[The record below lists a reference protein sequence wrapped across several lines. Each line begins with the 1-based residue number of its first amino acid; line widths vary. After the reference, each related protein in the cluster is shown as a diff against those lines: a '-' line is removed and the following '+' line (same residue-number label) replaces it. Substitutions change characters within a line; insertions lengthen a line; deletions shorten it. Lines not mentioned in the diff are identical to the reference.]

1 MLDHLS
7 MAWELRWKFCPD
19 RAPKSNVGT
28 EEFSLVPAV
37 PKRNQVLTLSLSY
50 IDMKTILLILEFPGC
65 LIISLPFF
73 LQLELLSKEWN
84 FILCQTER
92 NLDLFEPFLA
102 FRRGLL
108 KILGSEEHL
117 IEHLFQSAS
126 ALRKVGSLL
135 YFPTMGPL
143 FVFVCLVHH
152 DYFLDSGIKVF
163 FGCGFLI

>member
-7 MAWELRWKFCPD
+7 MGWALRWKFCPD
-19 RAPKSNVGT
+19 QAPKFNVGT

-50 IDMKTILLILEFPGC
+50 IETILLILE
-65 LIISLPFF
+65 LSWLPNHFVTFF

-135 YFPTMGPL
+135 YSDYGST
-143 FVFVCLVHH
+143 VFVCFVHH